1 MTLIMPLL
9 VAYAPVKIGVGMIPG
24 NIRSM
29 TRPVTPETSPQN
41 AWPWIFAAL
50 AAHTAWGAYP
60 VLARYLQTV
69 SLLPSMSLLA
79 AGSAVALAA
88 LLIVVRPRL
97 QLSILRSPLMW
108 LFILVLITRATT
120 NLLAARF
127 TLAIYVQLI
136 TLMTPFLVVL
146 LSATLLRDRI
156 PPYTGRA
163 ILLASAGAL
172 LMMSGDLSETG
183 LRPDLGPED
192 WLGIGLAFASSLTL
206 ALYMI
211 IVRRGVRYNIPG
223 KSMLLVQLAAI
234 LIFSFILSL
243 ALGEEWQRWLTLTPF
258 DWLIFAAFSLGVLFG
273 ANMGQVGALRHLGA
287 PMVSSLLAWRLV
299 SALIFAALLLDE
311 RLTSPWQ
318 FLGALI
324 VLITITWYLRR
335 QLTDSNN

>member
-1 MTLIMPLL
+1 MSRP
-9 VAYAPVKIGVGMIPG
+9 AAPDSSTD
-24 NIRSM
+24 NS
-29 TRPVTPETSPQN
+29 
-41 AWPWIFAAL
+41 WPWIFAAL

-69 SLLPSMSLLA
+69 SQLPSMSLLA
-79 AGSAVALAA
+79 FGSTVALVAI
-88 LLIVVRPRL
+88 LVVLRPRL
-97 QLSILRSPLMW
+97 ELRIFRSPLMW
-108 LFILVLITRATT
+108 LFILVLLTRATS

-146 LSATLLRDRI
+146 LSATLLRDRV

-163 ILLASAGAL
+163 IFLALIGAL
-172 LMMSGDLSETG
+172 LMMSSDLSEAG
-183 LRPDLGPED
+183 LGFDLNAQD
-192 WLGIGLAFASSLTL
+192 WLGIGLAFGSSLSL

-211 IVRRGVRYNIPG
+211 IVRRGVQHQIPG
-223 KSMLLVQLAAI
+223 KSMLVVQLAAI
-234 LIFSFILSL
+234 LTFSFIVSPL
-243 ALGEEWQRWLTLTPF
+243 LGEEWSHWLDLTPF
-258 DWLIFAAFSLGVLFG
+258 DWLIFAAFALGVLFG

-299 SALIFAALLLDE
+299 SALIFAAILLDE

-324 VLITITWYLRR
+324 VLVTITWYLRQQR
-335 QLTDSNN
+335 AAS

>member
-1 MTLIMPLL
+1 
-9 VAYAPVKIGVGMIPG
+9 
-24 NIRSM
+24 M
-29 TRPVTPETSPQN
+29 TRPAPTETPTQN

-69 SLLPSMSLLA
+69 TLLPSMSLLT
-79 AGSAVALAA
+79 AGSAVALLA

-97 QLSILRSPLMW
+97 ELRLFRSPLIW
-108 LFILVLITRATT
+108 LFILIIISRATT

-163 ILLASAGAL
+163 ILMASIGAL

-183 LRPDLGPED
+183 LRPDFGPQD
-192 WLGIGLAFASSLTL
+192 WLGIALAFGSSLTL

-211 IVRRGVRYNIPG
+211 IIRRGARHHISG
-223 KSMLLVQLAAI
+223 RSMLLIQLGAI
-234 LIFSFILSL
+234 LAFCLIVSL
-243 ALGEEWQRWLTLTPF
+243 ILGEEWQRWSTLTPF
-258 DWLIFAAFSLGVLFG
+258 DWLIFLAFSLGVLFG
-273 ANMGQVGALRHLGA
+273 ANLGQVGALRHLGA
-287 PMVSSLLAWRLV
+287 PMVSPCQFAKVRVQKFLFHARMRPIWTLLN
-299 SALIFAALLLDE
+299 S
-311 RLTSPWQ
+311 
-318 FLGALI
+318 
-324 VLITITWYLRR
+324 
-335 QLTDSNN
+335 

>member
-1 MTLIMPLL
+1 M
-9 VAYAPVKIGVGMIPG
+9 
-24 NIRSM
+24 S
-29 TRPVTPETSPQN
+29 RPTATQDPTQS
-41 AWPWIFAAL
+41 AWPWILVAL

-69 SLLPSMSLLA
+69 SLLPSMSLLV
-79 AGSAVALAA
+79 AGSAVALVA
-88 LLIVVRPRL
+88 LMIVIRPRL
-97 QLSILRSPLMW
+97 QLSLFRSPLMW
-108 LFILVLITRATT
+108 FFILVIIIRATS

-146 LSATLLRDRI
+146 LSATFLRDRI

-163 ILLASAGAL
+163 IILATTGAL

-183 LRPDLGPED
+183 LRPDFGPND
-192 WLGIGLAFASSLTL
+192 WLGVGLAFGSSLTL

-211 IVRRGVRYNIPG
+211 IIRRGVQHQISGR
-223 KSMLLVQLAAI
+223 SMLLVQLAAI
-234 LIFSFILSL
+234 LVFSLVVSL
-243 ALGEEWQRWLTLTPF
+243 LLGEEWHRWQNLTPF
-258 DWLIFAAFSLGVLFG
+258 DWLIFLAFSLGVLFG

-311 RLTSPWQ
+311 RLTSPLQ

-324 VLITITWYLRR
+324 VLATITWYLRR
-335 QLTDSNN
+335 QRAIE